1 MVRYSA
7 PIVITQVAWWIN
19 SAIDRYMVT
28 WLMGTSETGLL
39 SAAHRIPSI
48 LTVFTGIFMQ
58 AWKLSAI
65 KEYESESSQMFFSKM
80 LNTYNALLVVAGG
93 FVIAFIKPISG
104 LIFKEDFA
112 SAWYLVS
119 PFILAFI
126 INGVSAFL
134 GTFYIASKYK
144 IFNEI
149 YIDWRYN

>member
-1 MVRYSA
+1 MSNLHFFGKIYKYVDIKSLNKNLIFEMVRYSA

-65 KEYESESSQMFFSKM
+65 KENESESSQIFFQKC
-80 LNTYNALLVVAGG
+80 
-93 FVIAFIKPISG
+93 
-104 LIFKEDFA
+104 
-112 SAWYLVS
+112 
-119 PFILAFI
+119 
-126 INGVSAFL
+126 
-134 GTFYIASKYK
+134 
-144 IFNEI
+144 
-149 YIDWRYN
+149 